1 MRSRA
6 VRPQSGIALV
16 ATLASLIIVAIL
28 AVIVLSQTSS
38 SPPLTISPGT
48 TLDASAGNSSRLADQ
63 ATCEVNFEAVSGAL
77 TAYVTLHGAN
87 PPAGTA
93 WATARAGGP
102 LLRAWPDGD
111 GYAIT
116 WDGRSLMVR
125 PAHGRISVN
134 SDGTSSP
141 ASGCLAL
148 GR

>member
-28 AVIVLSQTSS
+28 AVIVLSQTLSP
-38 SPPLTISPGT
+38 PPLTISPGT

-63 ATCEVNFEAVSGAL
+63 ATCEANFEAVSGAL
-77 TAYVTLHGAN
+77 NAFVTLHAAN

-93 WATARAGGP
+93 WATRTADGP
-102 LLRAWPDGD
+102 LLRDWPTGD
-111 GYAIT
+111 GYAIV
-116 WDGRSLMVR
+116 WDGHALSVR
-125 PAHGRISVN
+125 PAHGRASVN

-141 ASGCLAL
+141 LSGCLDL